1 MSALDLAAADDPAGP
16 GSLPGAG
23 GAGRAVLDR
32 ALRRSRTRQATLIGL
47 GLAVLALAA
56 LAAVMLGTQ
65 TIAPGRV
72 LRALAAGVLPVDLP
86 DGMSRSQVQVIWN
99 LRLPRTVMAIVGG
112 AALAVAGVAMQAIT
126 RNPLVSP
133 FTVGISPA
141 SAFGASLAILFGAA
155 ALPGWGEAATV
166 AAAFVMAIA
175 CAGVVIAVSSLRGV
189 SATAL
194 ILAGVGLTYFFGAL
208 TATVQFIATEQ
219 QLGAIIQWTFGSLNG
234 TTWTKV
240 AIVAAVLAV
249 VLPVL
254 AGHAWALNAFTAG
267 GDETATALGF
277 PVGRTRVVVTVA
289 AVLATAAFVGF
300 AGVIGFVGLVAPHIA
315 RMIIGGDHRV
325 LVPFAAIV
333 GAVLLLVA
341 DTVGRVAFAPVII
354 PVGIVVSYL
363 GVPLFLHLV
372 ISRRKDFL
380 P

>member
-1 MSALDLAAADDPAGP
+1 MSVASETAPVAVLPTRAD
-16 GSLPGAG
+16 
-23 GAGRAVLDR
+23 LDR
-32 ALRRSRTRQATLIGL
+32 ALARSRLRQAVVLGL
-47 GLAVLALAA
+47 GLAVLVVAA
-56 LAAVMLGTQ
+56 LASTMLGTQ
-65 TIAPGRV
+65 TIAPDRV
-72 LRALAAGVLPVDLP
+72 VRALLSGILPVDLP
-86 DGMSRSQVQVIWN
+86 ADMSRSQVQVIWN
-99 LRLPRTVMAIVGG
+99 LRLPRTLMAIVGG
-112 AALAVAGVAMQAIT
+112 AALATAGVAMQAIT

-166 AAAFVMAIA
+166 AGAFVMALG
-175 CAGVVIAVSSLRGV
+175 CAGIVIAISSLSGI
-189 SATAL
+189 SSTAL

-208 TATVQFIATEQ
+208 TATVQFVATEQ
-219 QLGAIIQWTFGSLNG
+219 QLAAIIQWTFGSLNG

-240 AIVAAVLAV
+240 GFVAAVLAV
-249 VLPVL
+249 ILPVL
-254 AGHAWALNAFTAG
+254 AAHSWALNAFTAG

-277 PVGRTRVVVTVA
+277 SVGRIRVVVTVA
-289 AVLATAAFVGF
+289 AVLATAAFVSF

-315 RMIIGGDHRV
+315 RLIIGGDHRV
-325 LVPFAAIV
+325 LLPFAAIV

-372 ISRRKDFL
+372 ISRRKDFAS
-380 P
+380 